1 MKKRLELTLK
11 AFSPEVVVFIAY
23 VVAFFLMQYV
33 ARPIQDAFVTST
45 LVGTLLF
52 LPHGVRVIGAWLFGY
67 RSILPLVLGE
77 VFGMYFMGYFH
88 LPMIAILQGA
98 VVGGVSCFIAFEM
111 FRLAGQNLYLDE
123 SMQRTSWRMLILLAS
138 IGSVFNSFGHI
149 IAYRDAFSFEDD
161 IAQVLAFLVGDIG
174 GTFALL
180 LVLVFFN
187 RSLVRLNS

>member
-1 MKKRLELTLK
+1 MKRLELILK
-11 AFSPEVVVFIAY
+11 AFSAEVVVFIAY
-23 VVAFFLMQYV
+23 VVAFMMMQYV

-52 LPHGVRVIGAWLFGY
+52 LPHGVRVIGAWFFGY
-67 RSILPLVLGE
+67 RSILPLALGE
-77 VFGMYFMGYFH
+77 VFGMYVFGYFH
-88 LPMIAILQGA
+88 LPIAAVLQGA
-98 VVGGVSCFIAFEM
+98 VVGGVSCFVAFEI
-111 FRLAGQNLYLDE
+111 FRFAGQNLYLDE
-123 SMQRTSWRMLILLAS
+123 SKLRTSWRMLILLAG

-174 GTFALL
+174 GTVVLL

-187 RSLVRLNS
+187 RSLRKLNI

>member
-33 ARPIQDAFVTST
+33 ARPIQDVFAPT

-77 VFGMYFMGYFH
+77 VFGMYFMGYFQ
-88 LPMIAILQGA
+88 LPIDAILLGA

-123 SMQRTSWRMLILLAS
+123 SKQRTSWRMLILLAS

-161 IAQVLAFLVGDIG
+161 IAQILAFLVGDIG

>member
-1 MKKRLELTLK
+1 MKRLELTLK
-11 AFSPEVVVFIAY
+11 AFSPELVVFIAY
-23 VVAFFLMQYV
+23 VVAFMLMQYV

-67 RSILPLVLGE
+67 RSILPLALGE
-77 VFGMYFMGYFH
+77 VFGMYFLGYFH
-88 LPMIAILQGA
+88 LPMAAVLQGA
-98 VVGGVSCFIAFEM
+98 GVGSVSCFIAFEI

-123 SMQRTSWRMLILLAS
+123 SKKRASWRMLILLAG

-149 IAYRDAFSFEDD
+149 IAYRDAFSFQDD

-174 GTFALL
+174 GTVVLL

-187 RSLVRLNS
+187 RSLRNLNI

>member
-33 ARPIQDAFVTST
+33 VRPIQDVFAPT

>member
-1 MKKRLELTLK
+1 MMKRLELTLK

-33 ARPIQDAFVTST
+33 VRPIQDVFAPT

-67 RSILPLVLGE
+67 RSILPLALGE

-88 LPMIAILQGA
+88 LPIDAVLLGA

-123 SMQRTSWRMLILLAS
+123 SKQRTSWRMLILLAS

-161 IAQVLAFLVGDIG
+161 IAQILAFLVGDIG

-187 RSLVRLNS
+187 RALVRLNS

>member
-33 ARPIQDAFVTST
+33 ARPIQDVFAPT

-88 LPMIAILQGA
+88 LPIDAVLLGA

-123 SMQRTSWRMLILLAS
+123 SKQRTSWRMLILLAS

-161 IAQVLAFLVGDIG
+161 IAQILAFLVGDIG

-187 RSLVRLNS
+187 RSLDRLNS

>member
-11 AFSPEVVVFIAY
+11 AFSPEVVVFIGY

-33 ARPIQDAFVTST
+33 ARPIQDVFAPT

-88 LPMIAILQGA
+88 LPIDAILQGA

-123 SMQRTSWRMLILLAS
+123 SKQRTSWRMLILLAS

-161 IAQVLAFLVGDIG
+161 IAQILAFLVGDIG

-187 RSLVRLNS
+187 RSLDRLNS

>member
-1 MKKRLELTLK
+1 MKRLQLILK
-11 AFSPEVVVFIAY
+11 TFSAEVLLFIAY
-23 VVAFFLMQYV
+23 VAAFMLMQHV
-33 ARPIQDAFVTST
+33 ARPIQDAFLTST

-52 LPHGVRVIGAWLFGY
+52 LPHGVRVIGAWLFGH

-77 VFGMYFMGYFH
+77 VFGMYFVGYFH
-88 LPMIAILQGA
+88 LPMAAVLQGA
-98 VVGGVSCFIAFEM
+98 VVGGVSCFLAFEI

-123 SMQRTSWRMLILLAS
+123 SRQLTSWRMLILLAG

-161 IAQVLAFLVGDIG
+161 IVQVLGFLVGDIG
-174 GTFALL
+174 GTVVLL

-187 RSLVRLNS
+187 QSLRKFNI

>member
-1 MKKRLELTLK
+1 MKRVEHTLK
-11 AFSPEVVVFIAY
+11 AISPEVVVFIAY
-23 VVAFFLMQYV
+23 VAAFMLMQYV

-67 RSILPLVLGE
+67 RSILPLALGE
-77 VFGMYFMGYFH
+77 VFGMYFLGNFH
-88 LPMIAILQGA
+88 LPMAAVLQGA
-98 VVGGVSCFIAFEM
+98 VVGGVSCFIAFEI

-123 SMQRTSWRMLILLAS
+123 SKQRTSWRMLILLAG

-149 IAYRDAFSFEDD
+149 IVYRDAFTFEDD
-161 IAQVLAFLVGDIG
+161 IAQVLGFLVGDIG
-174 GTFALL
+174 GTAVLL

-187 RSLVRLNS
+187 RSLRKLKI